1 MLKKLIISASLSI
14 ASFANAEIVIG
25 QSVPTTGIAAETG
38 KAIALGAS
46 LYFNSINGRG
56 GINGELINH
65 LVRDDAYD
73 AQRTLKNTQDFIE
86 KENAVALISYFGT
99 SGISELI
106 KTKTL
111 DNSGIP
117 LVGIHSGA
125 ESIRNANNLFIFNT
139 RSSYNQETDRLIK
152 LLAGNLGV
160 TKIAVVAEK
169 GELGEAG
176 VAALKASLAKKQLK
190 LVGEAWYDNKSGDT
204 NKAAQELAKLNP
216 EAIIVV
222 ALSKPAASFVQQ
234 YKEKGGTSQLYSLSP
249 VQFEEVAKTIGK
261 KGAHGLGI
269 SQVYPYP
276 YNTRS
281 KFIQEFQATVFNEMG
296 TGSGKEESL
305 SAIANYPSYAMLEGY
320 ISARLIVEAIKRA
333 GKNPTRSTI
342 YNALT
347 TMKKYD
353 LGGFTIDYS
362 DKNRNGSSFGEI
374 TMMSPTGALSR

>member
-14 ASFANAEIVIG
+14 ATFANAEIVIG

-65 LVRDDAYD
+65 IVRDDAYD
-73 AQRTLKNTQDFIE
+73 AQKTLKNTQDFIE

-111 DNSGIP
+111 DHSGIP
-117 LVGIHSGA
+117 LVGVHSGA
-125 ESIRNANNLFIFNT
+125 ESIRNAGNLFIFNT
-139 RSSYNQETDRLIK
+139 RSSYNQETDRIIK
-152 LLAGNLGV
+152 LLVGNLGV
-160 TKIAVVAEK
+160 TKVAVVAEK

-176 VAALKASLAKKQLK
+176 VAALKASLAKHQLK

-204 NKAAQELAKLNP
+204 NKAAQELAKINP

-269 SQVYPYP
+269 SQAYPYP
-276 YNTRS
+276 YNSRS
-281 KFIQEFQATVFNEMG
+281 KLIQEFQAAVFNEMG

-333 GKNPTRSTI
+333 GKTPTRSSI

-362 DKNRNGSSFGEI
+362 DKNRNGSNFGEI

>member
-14 ASFANAEIVIG
+14 ATFANAEIVIG

-65 LVRDDAYD
+65 IVRDDAYD
-73 AQRTLKNTQDFIE
+73 AQKTLKNTQDFIE

-111 DNSGIP
+111 EHSGIP
-117 LVGIHSGA
+117 LVGVHSGA
-125 ESIRNANNLFIFNT
+125 ESIRNPGNLFIFNT

-152 LLAGNLGV
+152 LLVGNLGV

-169 GELGEAG
+169 GEFGDAG
-176 VAALKASLAKKQLK
+176 VAALKASLEKHQLK
-190 LVGEAWYDNKSGDT
+190 LAGEAWYDNKSGDT
-204 NKAAQELAKLNP
+204 NKAAQELAKMNP
-216 EAIIVV
+216 EAIIIV

-269 SQVYPYP
+269 SQAYPYP

-281 KFIQEFQATVFNEMG
+281 KLIQEFQAAVFNEMG
-296 TGSGKEESL
+296 TGSGKEESK

-333 GKNPTRSTI
+333 GKTPTRSSI